1 MAENQIYCQD
11 GLRHRLRDD
20 HLKSVTLNGTEMT
33 YAAEDGWCVLR
44 LSAGSALRRD
54 SSP

>member
-11 GLRHRLRDD
+11 GLRIAFRDD

-44 LSAGSALRRD
+44 LSVLSGSQ
-54 SSP
+54 